1 MFKTNHVLLSSCLN
15 LLRSCHLC
23 GWVHTKM
30 NYSPGFQQLLR
41 RSLLGPRT
49 ILLVSR
55 STASSSFNFLGRR
68 LQNGSHDPRCWK
80 RSKSDS
86 SYITPG
92 GITFHFDTH
101 KLVRR
106 LQENGFSEEQAESL
120 TSSLVEIITS
130 SVLSV
135 ANSTVSKID
144 QERLEVK
151 FNAMVDSVRN
161 EMFLLEQGKFTRIQE
176 ENQKLRDEVASLKG
190 ILQDEVAKL
199 KGGMA
204 LDFSLEKSRIKEELA
219 VRDQRIKDTEN
230 RIETEVAKLG
240 TQLEAQKL
248 DLIKYLVGSLLSC
261 LTLFLAVWRFVK
273 T

>member
-1 MFKTNHVLLSSCLN
+1 MFSTTAGLHKLLLLSTSRC
-15 LLRSCHLC
+15 S
-23 GWVHTKM
+23 
-30 NYSPGFQQLLR
+30 
-41 RSLLGPRT
+41 SLYFHGCKEHN
-49 ILLVSR
+49 
-55 STASSSFNFLGRR
+55 AKE
-68 LQNGSHDPRCWK
+68 CWK
-80 RSKSDS
+80 RSKSSS

-106 LQENGFSEEQAESL
+106 LQENGFSEEQAEGL
-120 TSSLVEIITS
+120 TMSLVEIITS
-130 SVLSV
+130 SVLDV
-135 ANSTVSKID
+135 TGSTVSKID

-151 FNAMVDSVRN
+151 FQGIVDSVRN
-161 EMFLLEQGKFTRIQE
+161 EMFLLEKGKFTQIQE
-176 ENQKLRDEVASLKG
+176 ENQKLRDEVKSLKG
-190 ILQDEVAKL
+190 VLQDEVAKL
-199 KGGMA
+199 RGGMA

-219 VRDQRIKDTEN
+219 MRDQRIKDTEN

-273 T
+273 A

>member
-1 MFKTNHVLLSSCLN
+1 MFRRNHVLLSSCIN
-15 LLRSCHLC
+15 LFRQYCRC
-23 GWVHTKM
+23 GRVCT
-30 NYSPGFQQLLR
+30 NYSTGFRQL
-41 RSLLGPRT
+41 SQKTGSHT
-49 ILLVSR
+49 I
-55 STASSSFNFLGRR
+55 TASSSLYVSDKNQ
-68 LQNGSHDPRCWK
+68 QNAPGYWK
-80 RSKSDS
+80 RSKSNS

-92 GITFHFDTH
+92 GIILYFDTH

-106 LQENGFSEEQAESL
+106 LLENGFSEAQAESL
-120 TSSLVEIITS
+120 TSSLVDIITS
-130 SVLSV
+130 SVHSV

-176 ENQKLRDEVASLKG
+176 ENQKLRDEVVSLKG

-219 VRDQRIKDTEN
+219 VRDQRIKDAEN

-248 DLIKYLVGSLLSC
+248 ELIKYLVGSLLSC

-273 T
+273 A

>member
-1 MFKTNHVLLSSCLN
+1 MFKANPIFVNRCVN
-15 LLRSCHLC
+15 LLIRSCHAC
-23 GWVHTKM
+23 RWV
-30 NYSPGFQQLLR
+30 N
-41 RSLLGPRT
+41 
-49 ILLVSR
+49 R
-55 STASSSFNFLGRR
+55 STGGFEQVMITKHANPINVSLSRTLTLSSLCTLERKE
-68 LQNGSHDPRCWK
+68 QNVPRCWV
-80 RSKSDS
+80 RSKSDY
-86 SYITPG
+86 SYVTPSG
-92 GITFHFDTH
+92 VTLHFDTH

-106 LQENGFSEEQAESL
+106 LQESGFTEEQAESL

-130 SVLSV
+130 SVRNV
-135 ANSTVSKID
+135 AKSTVSKID

-161 EMFLLEQGKFTRIQE
+161 EMFLLEQGKFNRIQE
-176 ENQKLRDEVASLKG
+176 ENQKLRDEVTSLKG

-204 LDFSLEKSRIKEELA
+204 LDFSLEKSRVKEELA
-219 VRDQRIKDTEN
+219 VRDQKIKDTEN

-273 T
+273 N

>member
-1 MFKTNHVLLSSCLN
+1 MFKANQVLLSSCIN
-15 LLRSCHLC
+15 VWRSCHC
-23 GWVHTKM
+23 RRISTNNINHTAGFTRTSKM
-30 NYSPGFQQLLR
+30 L
-41 RSLLGPRT
+41 
-49 ILLVSR
+49 
-55 STASSSFNFLGRR
+55 STAAGLHKLLLLSKCSSIYLHGDRD
-68 LQNGSHDPRCWK
+68 QNVKGCWK
-80 RSKSDS
+80 RSKSSS

-92 GITFHFDTH
+92 GVTFHFDTH

-106 LQENGFSEEQAESL
+106 LQENGFSEVQAESL
-120 TSSLVEIITS
+120 TMSLVEIITS
-130 SVLSV
+130 SVLNV
-135 ANSTVSKID
+135 TDSTVSKID

-151 FNAMVDSVRN
+151 FKGLVDSVRN
-161 EMFLLEQGKFTRIQE
+161 EMFLLEKGKFTQIQE
-176 ENQKLRDEVASLKG
+176 ENQKLRDEVKSLKG
-190 ILQDEVAKL
+190 ILEDEVAKL
-199 KGGMA
+199 RGGMA

-219 VRDQRIKDTEN
+219 MRDQRIKDTEN

>member
-1 MFKTNHVLLSSCLN
+1 MFKSSHVLLNSCLN
-15 LLRSCHLC
+15 LFRQSCRFGPVFTNDLQPVNITC
-23 GWVHTKM
+23 
-30 NYSPGFQQLLR
+30 LR
-41 RSLLGPRT
+41 RLSLWKTAGFHHSKLF
-49 ILLVSR
+49 SR
-55 STASSSFNFLGRR
+55 LPSLCSSLDISDRKQ
-68 LQNGSHDPRCWK
+68 QNGSWK
-80 RSKSDS
+80 RSKSNS

-92 GITFHFDTH
+92 GIIFHFDTH
-101 KLVRR
+101 KLVKR
-106 LQENGFSEEQAESL
+106 LQDNGFTEVQAESL
-120 TSSLVEIITS
+120 TASLVDIITS
-130 SVLSV
+130 SVHSV

-151 FNAMVDSVRN
+151 FNAMVDTVRN
-161 EMFLLEQGKFTRIQE
+161 EMFLLEQGKFSRIQE

-248 DLIKYLVGSLLSC
+248 DLIKYIVGSLLSC
-261 LTLFLAVWRFVK
+261 VTLFLAVWRFVK